1 MPERTE
7 IVHRRL
13 TSRIVALFLRSH
25 LSLLFLM
32 ASLLAGAAALYFTPR
47 EEEPQIVVPFADVF
61 VRFPGATAEETEKL
75 VATPLEAKL
84 WEIDGVEYVYSMARP
99 GEAIATVRFY
109 VGEDRERSLVKV
121 WNKLM
126 SNQDIVPPG
135 VTSWIVKPV
144 EVDDVPI
151 VLFTLWSPGNRAD
164 TEELRRVADELMNK
178 LNRVPKSG
186 RSWVVGGEPRQITVY
201 VDPARL
207 AARGLSLLEVLQG
220 LQAANVNVHA
230 GAFER
235 GGKDVLLE
243 VGPFFRSAAEVEN
256 AVLATVEGRAVYVR
270 DVARVV
276 DGPREVQSYT
286 RIGFGPAAARART
299 LWWPAGFEPAAVG
312 GRPWCP
318 PEHGHECAAVTIAVA
333 KRKGANAV
341 WVADE
346 LIRTVEQQRGVVI
359 PDNVAVTVTRDY
371 GETADYKVKELVE
384 HLFIAVATILVL
396 LAIALGPKES
406 LIVALAVPMTLGLTL
421 LLDWIFGYTINR
433 VTLFA
438 LILSLGLLVDDPI
451 VDVENIFRHFQLRR
465 EPPFE
470 ATLTAVDE
478 VRPPVILATFTVIVS
493 FLPMFFITGMMGP
506 YMAPMAFNVP
516 VAMLISLVVAFTVTP
531 WASYHLLKSQYGE
544 DHQPF
549 DLLRTR
555 TYRVYR
561 RLLLPL
567 LRVRRY
573 GSWFLAGVGVALVL
587 SALLA
592 VTRAVPLKMLP
603 FDNKNELALV
613 INMPRGTTLEGTDAV
628 ARALGAYLAT
638 VAEVTDYTT
647 YVGVPAPMDFN
658 GMVRHYYLRYGPH
671 LGEIRVS
678 LLPKAEREQ
687 QSHAIALR
695 IRPAIERIAREHGA
709 NVKIVEVPPGPPV
722 LATFVAEVYGPLEA
736 SNDELVAVAKQV
748 RAQMERIAGVVDVD
762 DFAEADHEKVVLR
775 VDREKAAASGVD
787 VATVARTLEATVSG
801 QVAGRV
807 QVLAER
813 QPLVLEVRLPRPL
826 RTSLPDLLAVQ
837 VRNRA
842 GRLVP
847 LGEVVRVEER
857 QGERTIYHKNL
868 RPVQYVI
875 AEMAGRSPV
884 EAVFDLQRWLA
895 AHPLPPGF
903 HVELAGEGEW
913 KITLDVFRDLGL
925 AFVAALA
932 MIYVLLVAQT
942 QSLFLPLLIMI
953 AIPLT
958 VIGILPGFW
967 LLNALFA
974 APVGDYPNPIFF
986 TATGMIGMIALA
998 GIVVRNSIILIDFIT
1013 TLQQR
1018 DPARPL
1024 AEVVVEA
1031 GATRVRPILL
1041 TAGAAMFGS
1050 VVITLDP
1057 IFSGLAW
1064 SFIFGIFA
1072 STMFTLVVVPLVYYR
1087 LYAPRQR
1094 GTGAGPEP
1102 AA

>member
-1 MPERTE
+1 MSEGRSE
-7 IVHRRL
+7 AHRRL
-13 TSRIVALFLRSH
+13 TSRIVAKFLTSQ
-25 LSLLFLM
+25 LSLLLLI
-32 ASLLAGAAALYFTPR
+32 ASFLAGAAALYLTPR

-84 WEIDGVEYVYSMARP
+84 WEIDGVEYVYSMSRP
-99 GEAIATVRFY
+99 GEAVATVRFY

-126 SNQDIVPPG
+126 SNQDAMPPG

-144 EVDDVPI
+144 EIDDVPI
-151 VLFTLWSPGNRAD
+151 VLFTLWSPGNRVGSG
-164 TEELRRVADELMNK
+164 ELRRIADELLNK
-178 LNRVPKSG
+178 LNRIPNTG
-186 RSWVVGGEPRQITVY
+186 RSWVVGGQPRQISVY
-201 VDPARL
+201 VDPAKL
-207 AARGLSLLEVLQG
+207 AARGLSLLEVVRS

-230 GAFER
+230 GSFER
-235 GGKDVLLE
+235 GGREVLLE
-243 VGPFFRSAAEVEN
+243 VGPFFRSAAEVEH
-256 AVLATVEGRAVYVR
+256 AVIAAPGGQAVYLR

-276 DGPREVQSYT
+276 DGPREVESYT
-286 RIGFGPAAARART
+286 RIGFGPAAASART
-299 LWWPAGFEPAAVG
+299 LWL
-312 GRPWCP
+312 P
-318 PEHGHECAAVTIAVA
+318 PEYAQAGQGAVQLCPEADGRECPAVTIAVA
-333 KRKGANAV
+333 KRKGTNAV
-341 WVADE
+341 WVAE
-346 LIRTVEQQRGVVI
+346 ALIRAVEEQRGVVI
-359 PDNVAVTVTRDY
+359 PDDVAVTITRDY
-371 GETADYKVKELVE
+371 GETANHKVNELVK

-406 LIVALAVPMTLGLTL
+406 FIVALAVPMTLAITL
-421 LLDWIFGYTINR
+421 LLDLIFGYTINR

-465 EPPFE
+465 EPPLE

-516 VAMLISLVVAFTVTP
+516 VAMLVSLVVAFTVTP
-531 WASYHLLKSQYGE
+531 WASYHLLKSEYGTE
-544 DHQPF
+544 HEPF
-549 DLLRTR
+549 DITR
-555 TYRVYR
+555 TAIYRWYR
-561 RLLLPL
+561 RIVLPL
-567 LRVRRY
+567 LEVRRY
-573 GSWFLAGVGVALVL
+573 GSAFLWFVAAAFVA

-613 INMPRGTTLEGTDAV
+613 IDMPRGSTLEQTDAT

-647 YVGVPAPMDFN
+647 YVGIPAPMDFN
-658 GMVRHYYLRYGPH
+658 GMVRHYYLRQGAH
-671 LGEIRVS
+671 LGEIRIS
-678 LLPKAEREQ
+678 LLPKEERAQ

-695 IRPAIERIAREHGA
+695 IRPDIERIGREYGA

-722 LATFVAEVYGPLEA
+722 ISTLVAEVYGPLEA
-736 SNDELVAVAKQV
+736 SNEELVAVAKQV
-748 RAQMERIAGVVDVD
+748 RAQMERTAGVVDVD
-762 DFAEADHEKVVLR
+762 DFAEAEHEKTVVHI
-775 VDREKAAASGVD
+775 DREKAASSAVSLAD
-787 VATVARTLEATVSG
+787 VAHTLDAAVRGLSL
-801 QVAGRV
+801 GRV
-807 QVLAER
+807 QLPPER
-813 QPLVLEVRLPRPL
+813 LPLVLEVRLPRPL

-837 VRNRA
+837 VRSQT
-842 GRLVP
+842 GQLVP
-847 LGEVVRVEER
+847 LGELVRAEER
-857 QGERTIYHKNL
+857 AGERTIFHKNL

-884 EAVFDLQRWLA
+884 EAVFDLQRWLRSR
-895 AHPLPPGF
+895 PLPDGF
-903 HVELAGEGEW
+903 HVDLAGEGEW
-913 KITLDVFRDLGL
+913 KITVDVFRDLGI
-925 AFVAALA
+925 AFAAALA

-942 QSLFLPLLIMI
+942 QSLFMPLIIMI

-958 VIGILPGFW
+958 LIGIMPGFW
-967 LLNALFA
+967 LLNVLFTQ
-974 APVGDYPNPIFF
+974 PVGNYPDPIFF

-998 GIVVRNSIILIDFIT
+998 GIVVRNSIILIDFIE
-1013 TLQQR
+1013 LIQQR

-1024 AEVVVEA
+1024 SEVIVEA
-1031 GATRVRPILL
+1031 GATRFRPILL

-1072 STMFTLVVVPLVYYR
+1072 STLFTLVVVPLVYYR
-1087 LYAPRQR
+1087 LHRRQVAA
-1094 GTGAGPEP
+1094 AG
-1102 AA
+1102 